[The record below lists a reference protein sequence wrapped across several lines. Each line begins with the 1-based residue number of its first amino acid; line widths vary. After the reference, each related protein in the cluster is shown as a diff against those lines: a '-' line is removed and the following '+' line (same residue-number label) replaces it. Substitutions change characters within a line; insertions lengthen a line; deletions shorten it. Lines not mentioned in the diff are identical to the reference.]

1 MMFFRTSPNCDIEV
15 PPIFSTVIMCKVRGW
30 EVRRRRII
38 DQVPAIRTER
48 RPVGLARRDVAGR
61 PNPC

>member
-15 PPIFSTVIMCKVRGW
+15 PPIFSTVIMCKVRGM
-30 EVRRRRII
+30 EVWKRGIL

-48 RPVGLARRDVAGR
+48 RPSGRERSGVASR
-61 PNPC
+61 PRPC